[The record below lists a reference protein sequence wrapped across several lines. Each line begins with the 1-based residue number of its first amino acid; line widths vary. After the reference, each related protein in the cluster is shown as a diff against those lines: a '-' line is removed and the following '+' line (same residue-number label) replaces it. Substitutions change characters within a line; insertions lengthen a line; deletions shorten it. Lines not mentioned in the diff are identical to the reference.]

1 MQGKRRKTTEQG
13 GFHPRILARSDCRWD
28 RGRPTLRKCRAGD
41 TVPPVKH
48 AIGFLGQYLQNP
60 RQVGSVTP
68 SSPTLARAMLGGIP
82 WDDVSRIV
90 EFGSGTGAITRA
102 ILERHPAPAH
112 LIAVETN
119 PTFRDHLRLRFP
131 GITIIPDDAAN
142 LSDHLAH
149 QHEQVDLIV
158 SGLPFALMSDAALE
172 STVAVS
178 ERFLRPGGHFRT
190 FAYVHC
196 YWLPKLALLRRLL
209 RQSFRTVETE
219 MVWANCPPAVVLRC
233 VK

>member
-1 MQGKRRKTTEQG
+1 
-13 GFHPRILARSDCRWD
+13 
-28 RGRPTLRKCRAGD
+28 
-41 TVPPVKH
+41 
-48 AIGFLGQYLQNP
+48 
-60 RQVGSVTP
+60 
-68 SSPTLARAMLGGIP
+68 MLDGIP
-82 WDDVSRIV
+82 RNEVHRIV
-90 EFGSGTGAITRA
+90 EFGSGTGAITQE
-102 ILERHPAPAH
+102 ILARHPAPAQ

-119 PTFRDHLRLRFP
+119 PTFREHLRIRFP

-158 SGLPFALMSDAALE
+158 SGLPFALMSDASLE
-172 STVAVS
+172 STIAVS

-209 RQSFRTVETE
+209 RTSFRTVETE
-219 MVWANCPPAVVLRC
+219 VVWANCPPAVVLRC

>member
-1 MQGKRRKTTEQG
+1 
-13 GFHPRILARSDCRWD
+13 
-28 RGRPTLRKCRAGD
+28 
-41 TVPPVKH
+41 VKH
-48 AIGFLGQYLQNP
+48 AIGFFGQYLQNP
-60 RQVGSVTP
+60 RQVGAVAP
-68 SSPTLARAMLGGIP
+68 SSPTLARVMLGGVP
-82 WDDVSRIV
+82 WGSVRRIV

-102 ILERHPAPAH
+102 ILDRHPAPSH

-119 PTFRDHLRLRFP
+119 PAFQDHLRQHYP
-131 GITIIPDDAAN
+131 GVTVIPDSAEN
-142 LSDHLAH
+142 LSVHMAKEH
-149 QHEQVDLIV
+149 RHVDLIV

-172 STVAVS
+172 STVDVS
-178 ERFLRPGGHFRT
+178 ARFLRRGGHFRT

-209 RQSFRTVETE
+209 RASFSSVETE